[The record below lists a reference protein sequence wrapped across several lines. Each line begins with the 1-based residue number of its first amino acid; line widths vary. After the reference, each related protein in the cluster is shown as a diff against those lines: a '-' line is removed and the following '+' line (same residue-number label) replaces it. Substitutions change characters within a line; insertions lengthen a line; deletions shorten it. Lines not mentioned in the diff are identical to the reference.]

1 VILPASAEG
10 TGDPGKFA
18 ETAVDMLLE
27 NIVAAGAGR
36 ARLEAKIAGGA
47 SMFGPASSVNL
58 GDRNTRAVRARLGEH
73 RIPLRAEDV
82 GGTKG
87 RKMTLSPATG
97 EVRVEIIGESAYTI

>member
-1 VILPASAEG
+1 
-10 TGDPGKFA
+10 
-18 ETAVDMLLE
+18 
-27 NIVAAGAGR
+27 
-36 ARLEAKIAGGA
+36 
-47 SMFGPASSVNL
+47 
-58 GDRNTRAVRARLGEH
+58 LGEH